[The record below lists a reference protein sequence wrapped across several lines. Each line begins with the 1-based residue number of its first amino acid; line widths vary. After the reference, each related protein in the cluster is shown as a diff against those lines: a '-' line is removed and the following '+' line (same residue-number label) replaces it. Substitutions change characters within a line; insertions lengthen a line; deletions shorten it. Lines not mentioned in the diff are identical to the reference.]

1 MMNKIDNI
9 NINKYQYNIEYIK
22 KSNIN
27 PILKII
33 YLRNKQV
40 NPTLTT
46 TKNASEKDK
55 SKNKTIRKRK
65 SSVSHYSVII

>member
-1 MMNKIDNI
+1 MNKKD
-9 NINKYQYNIEYIK
+9 NINKYQCNIEYIK

-40 NPTLTT
+40 NPTLTKST
-46 TKNASEKDK
+46 K
-55 SKNKTIRKRK
+55 SKNKTIRRRK
-65 SSVSHYSVII
+65 SSVSHYSV